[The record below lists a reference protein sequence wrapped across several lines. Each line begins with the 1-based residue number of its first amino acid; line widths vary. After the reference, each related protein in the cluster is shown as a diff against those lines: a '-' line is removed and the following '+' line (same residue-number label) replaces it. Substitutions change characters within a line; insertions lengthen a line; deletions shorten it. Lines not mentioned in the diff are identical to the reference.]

1 MQQKPPSERG
11 KGMPILSVKNLTK
24 RFKGLVAVSNVSLE
38 VHQGEIL
45 GLIGP
50 NGAGKTTLFHSICGF
65 HKPDEGSIR
74 FKDEEIMGLK
84 PEQICKKG
92 IARTYQIVQPFGN
105 LTILENV
112 MVGAFNRT
120 NQTSQARAEA
130 IRQLELVGLADKLD
144 VNMADLTF
152 AEQKKVELA
161 RALATQP
168 QLLFLDEVMSG
179 LNPTEIAEMIDLI
192 RQIRDTGI
200 TIVFIEHLM
209 AAVMALSDRVIVM
222 HHGEKIADGKPEE
235 VTKDETVIEAYL
247 GGVM

>member
-1 MQQKPPSERG
+1 
-11 KGMPILSVKNLTK
+11 MPILSVKNLTK

-65 HKPDEGSIR
+65 HQPEEGSIQ
-74 FKDEEIMGLK
+74 FQDESILGLK

-92 IARTYQIVQPFGN
+92 IARTFQIVQPFGN

-112 MVGAFNRT
+112 MVGAFNRM
-120 NQTSQARAEA
+120 NQTGQAKAEA
-130 IRQLELVGLADKLD
+130 IQKLEMVGLANKTD
-144 VNMADLTF
+144 VNMVDLTF

-179 LNPTEIAEMIDLI
+179 LNPTEVAEMIELI
-192 RQIRDTGI
+192 RTIRDTGV

-209 AAVMALSDRVIVM
+209 AAVMTLSDRVIVM

-235 VTKDETVIEAYL
+235 VTKDATVIEAYL
-247 GGVM
+247 GGVI